1 MRPVHLLLPLLFL
14 TACKPGGAASDGVV
28 PGREDL
34 VARTLFTATGSFDAQ
49 ADSRER
55 IGGGVRRATWTS
67 RPPLDAAGVVVQYD
81 SDARPLSWRLD
92 IRSPRFTAQDLAGP
106 DAQAVT
112 TTQGEALHPVAGSRL
127 ADTLILTTTQGLR
140 VITRGYATQEDAALL
155 PAFRR

>member
-14 TACKPGGAASDGVV
+14 TACKPGGAASDGAV

-49 ADSRER
+49 ADARER
-55 IGGGVRRATWTS
+55 IGGGLRRATWTS

-140 VITRGYATQEDAALL
+140 VVTRGYATQEDAALL